1 MFCCGMENLDGRNEG
16 SVREKM
22 GGRRERGR
30 KGREKEGGE
39 KEREEEEERREREGG
54 REGERRQNLNLQ
66 FLCQAC
72 CKSIVRFQYGFEGVT
87 QW

>member
-1 MFCCGMENLDGRNEG
+1 MRLGQREG
-16 SVREKM
+16 GREKE
-22 GGRRERGR
+22 GGRREGERTR
-30 KGREKEGGE
+30 GREKEGGE